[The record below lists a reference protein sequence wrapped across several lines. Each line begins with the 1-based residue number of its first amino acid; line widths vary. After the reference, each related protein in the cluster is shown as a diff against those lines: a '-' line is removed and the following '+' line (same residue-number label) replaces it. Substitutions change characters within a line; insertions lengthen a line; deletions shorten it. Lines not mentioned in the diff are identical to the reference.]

1 MVMGSDL
8 EMKSF
13 GPFEIKSEDKGEVV
27 AIVATLGVVDKDGD
41 VIQKGAF
48 PPGGANVKLSG
59 YNHDVIVGG
68 AAPVG
73 KGVVTEEGD
82 HAIFR
87 GKFFMSTERGR
98 EAFHTTKELGTEG
111 EWSFGF
117 PKAVKTG
124 ELSQEWKAKGAK
136 RMIAGLTPIEAS
148 PVFVGAGW
156 GTGTLLTKSA
166 EPDAN
171 TEYDDLDPEAVAE
184 PVAQADGDPAE
195 PTAIDR
201 AIESID
207 KAQAIAGEILAIL
220 DAPAVEPVVVSRA
233 TAKMLDGLSDK
244 WVTVNPY
251 IVDPTEPEEPVETEE
266 AKAARE
272 ADTAYKAARAEAI
285 EEYDRVQRAL
295 KRMGYAA

>member
-1 MVMGSDL
+1 MSQSDRP
-8 EMKSF
+8 EMETKSF
-13 GPFEIKSEDKGEVV
+13 GPFEVKSEDKGEVV

-98 EAFHTTKELGTEG
+98 EAFHTTKELGAEG

-166 EPDAN
+166 EP
-171 TEYDDLDPEAVAE
+171 
-184 PVAQADGDPAE
+184 QADGDPAE
-195 PTAIDR
+195 LAAAVPHTDEALEDT
-201 AIESID
+201 
-207 KAQAIAGEILAIL
+207 GE
-220 DAPAVEPVVVSRA
+220 DTSHEPF
-233 TAKMLDGLSDK
+233 THGDDPGLPPD
-244 WVTVNPY
+244 
-251 IVDPTEPEEPVETEE
+251 EPVETEE

-272 ADTAYKAARAEAI
+272 ADTAYKAARAEAMAYVR
-285 EEYDRVQRAL
+285 EAQGRLQKMHGDSCAQVQRAL
-295 KRMGYAA
+295 NRVGHAA

>member
-1 MVMGSDL
+1 MSDL

-73 KGVVTEEGD
+73 KGIVTEEGD

-98 EAFHTTKELGTEG
+98 EAFHTTKELGAEG

-166 EPDAN
+166 EP
-171 TEYDDLDPEAVAE
+171 EAAAE
-184 PVAQADGDPAE
+184 PQADGDPAPLE
-195 PTAIDR
+195 AVLSEGSAAAMLEIVT
-201 AIESID
+201 E
-207 KAQAIAGEILAIL
+207 AIAEA
-220 DAPAVEPVVVSRA
+220 AA
-233 TAKMLDGLSDK
+233 
-244 WVTVNPY
+244 
-251 IVDPTEPEEPVETEE
+251 EPVETEE

-272 ADTAYKAARAEAI
+272 ADTAYKAARAEAM
-285 EEYDRVQRAL
+285 EEFERVQRSL

>member
-1 MVMGSDL
+1 MSDL

-98 EAFHTTKELGTEG
+98 EAFHTTKELGAEG

-166 EPDAN
+166 EL
-171 TEYDDLDPEAVAE
+171 EVVAE
-184 PVAQADGDPAE
+184 PQADGDPAPLEDLAVLAEITPAEEKVPE
-195 PTAIDR
+195 PT
-201 AIESID
+201 
-207 KAQAIAGEILAIL
+207 
-220 DAPAVEPVVVSRA
+220 P
-233 TAKMLDGLSDK
+233 
-244 WVTVNPY
+244 
-251 IVDPTEPEEPVETEE
+251 EPVETEE

-272 ADTAYKAARAEAI
+272 ADTAYKAARAEAMAYVR
-285 EEYDRVQRAL
+285 EAQGRLQKMHGDSCAQVQRAL
-295 KRMGYAA
+295 NRVGHAA

>member
-1 MVMGSDL
+1 MSDL

-166 EPDAN
+166 EL
-171 TEYDDLDPEAVAE
+171 EVVAE
-184 PVAQADGDPAE
+184 PQADGDPTTLEEPAE
-195 PTAIDR
+195 SP
-201 AIESID
+201 SID
-207 KAQAIAGEILAIL
+207 SVLLDAIATE
-220 DAPAVEPVVVSRA
+220 VEP
-233 TAKMLDGLSDK
+233 
-244 WVTVNPY
+244 
-251 IVDPTEPEEPVETEE
+251 EPAETEE
-266 AKAARE
+266 AKAACE
-272 ADTAYKAARAEAI
+272 ADLAYKAARAEAM
-285 EEYDRVQRAL
+285 EEFERVQRSL

>member
-1 MVMGSDL
+1 MSDL

-166 EPDAN
+166 EPQ
-171 TEYDDLDPEAVAE
+171 AVADVAAE
-184 PVAQADGDPAE
+184 PQADGDPAPPEE
-195 PTAIDR
+195 PVA
-201 AIESID
+201 E
-207 KAQAIAGEILAIL
+207 
-220 DAPAVEPVVVSRA
+220 APAEIAAEVAP
-233 TAKMLDGLSDK
+233 
-244 WVTVNPY
+244 
-251 IVDPTEPEEPVETEE
+251 EPVETEE
-266 AKAARE
+266 AKAERE
-272 ADTAYKAARAEAI
+272 ADLAYKAARAEAM
-285 EEYDRVQRAL
+285 EEFERVQRSL

>member
-1 MVMGSDL
+1 MSDL

-98 EAFHTTKELGTEG
+98 EAFHTTKELGAEG

-166 EPDAN
+166 EP
-171 TEYDDLDPEAVAE
+171 EAAAE
-184 PVAQADGDPAE
+184 PQADGDPTTLETPEEVEARILHGDPEAAE
-195 PTAIDR
+195 PQGVLYAN
-201 AIESID
+201 A
-207 KAQAIAGEILAIL
+207 
-220 DAPAVEPVVVSRA
+220 
-233 TAKMLDGLSDK
+233 
-244 WVTVNPY
+244 
-251 IVDPTEPEEPVETEE
+251 EPVETEE

-272 ADTAYKAARAEAI
+272 ADTAYKAARAEAM
-285 EEYDRVQRAL
+285 EYVREAQARLQKMGHGDSCAQVQRAL
-295 KRMGYAA
+295 NRIGHAA

>member
-1 MVMGSDL
+1 MSEL

-13 GPFEIKSEDKGEVV
+13 GPFEIKSEDRGEVV

-41 VIQKGAF
+41 VIERGAF
-48 PPGGANVKLSG
+48 PPGGSNVKLSG

-98 EAFHTTKELGTEG
+98 EAFHTTKELGAEG

-117 PKAVKTG
+117 PRAVKAG
-124 ELSQEWKAKGAK
+124 EMTDEWKSKGAK
-136 RMIAGLTPIEAS
+136 RIIKGLVPIEAS

-166 EPDAN
+166 EPA
-171 TEYDDLDPEAVAE
+171 EVAE
-184 PVAQADGDPAE
+184 PQADGDPAPLE
-195 PTAIDR
+195 AVLSEGSAAAMLEIVT
-201 AIESID
+201 E
-207 KAQAIAGEILAIL
+207 AIAEA
-220 DAPAVEPVVVSRA
+220 AA
-233 TAKMLDGLSDK
+233 
-244 WVTVNPY
+244 
-251 IVDPTEPEEPVETEE
+251 EPVETEE

-272 ADTAYKAARAEAI
+272 AEVAYKAARAEAM
-285 EEYDRVQRAL
+285 EEFERVQRSL